1 MCMYIA
7 RVPNR
12 SSPPAILLRESRRQG
27 QKVTSRTL
35 ANLTHWPPEKID
47 ALRRVL
53 ANEPLIPL
61 GAGGAGP
68 FEIQRSLPHGHV
80 AAVLGTLR
88 RLGLER
94 MLASKKSGPRDL
106 VVAMI
111 VARVIDPRS
120 KLATARGLGSETA
133 FTSLGEALGV
143 SAATEDDLYAAMD
156 WLLPRQAS
164 IEKALA
170 RRQSERA
177 YAGVV
182 RRDFDLFRGTALSA
196 GAFRPPSRSAEGG
209 ERQVADRLRIAV
221 PRRRIPRRGGGVQGN
236 TADPKTLS
244 KQIESSASASA
255 RHSESPVATWEKR
268 WA

>member
-1 MCMYIA
+1 MYIA

-12 SSPPAILLRESRRQG
+12 SSPPAILLRESHRQG

-120 KLATARGLGSETA
+120 KNAAARGLGSETA
-133 FTSLGEALGV
+133 LTSLGEARGV
-143 SAATEDDLYAAMD
+143 SAPAEDDLYAAMD

-170 RRQSERA
+170 RRYLSEHTLVLYDVTSTYFEGRHCPLA
-177 YAGVV
+177 RFGH
-182 RRDFDLFRGTALSA
+182 RRDPPKAEKDKLQIVFGLLCNAA
-196 GAFRPPSRSAEGG
+196 GCP
-209 ERQVADRLRIAV
+209 VAV
-221 PRRRIPRRGGGVQGN
+221 EVFEGN

-244 KQIESSASASA
+244 KQIESSANASA
-255 RHSESPVATWEKR
+255 RHSESPVAT
-268 WA
+268 